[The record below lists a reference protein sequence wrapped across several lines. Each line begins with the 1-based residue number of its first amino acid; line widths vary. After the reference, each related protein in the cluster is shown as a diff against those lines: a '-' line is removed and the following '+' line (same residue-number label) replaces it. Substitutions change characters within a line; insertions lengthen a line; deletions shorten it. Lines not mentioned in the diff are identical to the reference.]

1 MNDIDGMDFFED
13 GDQIMSE
20 SAAGTLTAPSGDYEA
35 VIVEAENTTSKA
47 GNKMSVITFQVDG
60 GNYRDHREYFNL
72 WHPKDEVQEIARRN
86 LSILCKKL
94 GLKSYPNNIEDLKGS
109 ILKVTLEKYEDGT
122 YVDKNDEEKPSFKN
136 KILGY
141 EMADKEEI
149 PIPKVPEKTSSKPS
163 LS

>member
-1 MNDIDGMDFFED
+1 MNDFDGMDFFED

-47 GNKMSVITFQVDG
+47 GNKMSVITFQIDG

-94 GLKSYPNNIEDLKGS
+94 GLKAYPNNIEDLSAKS
-109 ILKVTLEKYEDGT
+109 I
-122 YVDKNDEEKPSFKN
+122 
-136 KILGY
+136 ILGFIISCKHDAPF
-141 EMADKEEI
+141 EILLIKEL
-149 PIPKVPEKTSSKPS
+149 PYLVM
-163 LS
+163 